1 MYNRKLEE
9 GIGGVMGI
17 SMNDLTAQKKL
28 EKVNLIKRI
37 ITMVFGVGS
46 VVMFFLPYAQFV
58 FKDTKYVTSGLDL
71 LIASGFRVETGTTSA
86 LIGIPVLIRIAVI
99 AGAVFAL
106 AGTVLIF
113 FKRPV
118 LSGLSFIISAITPL
132 VVLISTASI
141 QSDVTA
147 LNISHVTV
155 GYMVPF
161 IYVLVAGLVC
171 AVLSLSTQGVEK
183 LARAIFLTFACVSIA
198 AVLTITVYIFSA
210 GIPAMAEIGV
220 FKFLFG
226 TTWDASTNQFGILP
240 LILASI
246 CGTVGAIIIGVPIG
260 ILTAVFLTE
269 IARPRVAKIIHP
281 AIELSVVYG
290 FFGMLVIVPAIRA
303 MFPGKTI
310 GDSLLAAII
319 ILAIM
324 VIPTIVNVTE
334 NALRAVP
341 KSYREASLGLGATPI
356 RTIFKVTIPA
366 ARSGILSGVILG
378 VGRAIG
384 ETMAVIMVAGN
395 VANMPTLLGTTRFLT
410 TGIAME
416 MSYASGLHRQALF
429 AIGLVLFI
437 FIMIV
442 NISFTII
449 SRKGAKVNVK

>member
-1 MYNRKLEE
+1 MHNRKLEE

-281 AIELSVVYG
+281 AIELLAGIPSVVYG

-303 MFPGKTI
+303 MFPGQTI

-341 KSYREASLGLGATPI
+341 KSYS
-356 RTIFKVTIPA
+356 
-366 ARSGILSGVILG
+366 ILSGVILG

>member
-1 MYNRKLEE
+1 
-9 GIGGVMGI
+9 MGI
-17 SMNDLTAQKKL
+17 SMNDPAAQKRQ
-28 EKVNLIKRI
+28 EKINWVKRI
-37 ITMVFGVGS
+37 VAAVLGAGS
-46 VVMFFLPYAQFV
+46 VIMFFLPYMQFV
-58 FKDTKYVTSGLDL
+58 FKDTKYVVSGVDL

-86 LIGIPVLIRIAVI
+86 LVGIPVPIRIAVL

-106 AGTVLIF
+106 FGAALILC
-113 FKRPV
+113 KRPV
-118 LSGLSFIISAITPL
+118 LSGLSFALSAATPL
-132 VVLISTASI
+132 VALLATASV
-141 QSDVTA
+141 QSEVTA

-155 GYMVPF
+155 GYMAPF
-161 IYVLVAGLVC
+161 ITVLIAGLVC
-171 AVLSLSTQGVEK
+171 AVLSLSTQGAEK
-183 LARAIFLTFACVSIA
+183 LARAVFLTFACVSVA

-220 FKFLFG
+220 FRFLFG
-226 TTWDASTNQFGILP
+226 TTWNASSNEFGILA

-246 CGTVGAIIIGVPIG
+246 CGTAGAILVGVPIG

-269 IARPRVAKIIHP
+269 IARPCLAKIIHP
-281 AIELSVVYG
+281 AIELLAGIPSVVYG

-303 MFPGKTI
+303 VFPGKTI

-356 RTIFKVTIPA
+356 RTIFKVTVPA
-366 ARSGILSGVILG
+366 AKSGILSGVILG

-429 AIGLVLFI
+429 AIGLVLFV

-442 NISFTII
+442 NISFTMIA
-449 SRKGAKVNVK
+449 RKGAKVHAN

>member
-183 LARAIFLTFACVSIA
+183 
-198 AVLTITVYIFSA
+198 
-210 GIPAMAEIGV
+210 
-220 FKFLFG
+220 
-226 TTWDASTNQFGILP
+226 
-240 LILASI
+240 
-246 CGTVGAIIIGVPIG
+246 
-260 ILTAVFLTE
+260 
-269 IARPRVAKIIHP
+269 
-281 AIELSVVYG
+281 
-290 FFGMLVIVPAIRA
+290 
-303 MFPGKTI
+303 
-310 GDSLLAAII
+310 
-319 ILAIM
+319 
-324 VIPTIVNVTE
+324 
-334 NALRAVP
+334 
-341 KSYREASLGLGATPI
+341 
-356 RTIFKVTIPA
+356 
-366 ARSGILSGVILG
+366 
-378 VGRAIG
+378 
-384 ETMAVIMVAGN
+384 
-395 VANMPTLLGTTRFLT
+395 
-410 TGIAME
+410 
-416 MSYASGLHRQALF
+416 
-429 AIGLVLFI
+429 
-437 FIMIV
+437 
-442 NISFTII
+442 
-449 SRKGAKVNVK
+449 

>member
-1 MYNRKLEE
+1 MHNRKLEE

-210 GIPAMAEIGV
+210 GIPAMSEIGV

-281 AIELSVVYG
+281 AIELLAGIPSVVYG

-303 MFPGKTI
+303 MFPGQTI

-334 NALRAVP
+334 NAI
-341 KSYREASLGLGATPI
+341 REASLGLGATPI

>member
-1 MYNRKLEE
+1 MHNRKLEE

-71 LIASGFRVETGTTSA
+71 LIASGFRVEIGTTSA

-269 IARPRVAKIIHP
+269 IARPKVAKIIHP
-281 AIELSVVYG
+281 AIELLAGIPSVVYG

-303 MFPGKTI
+303 VFPGQTI

-319 ILAIM
+319 D
-324 VIPTIVNVTE
+324 PGD
-334 NALRAVP
+334 
-341 KSYREASLGLGATPI
+341 Y
-356 RTIFKVTIPA
+356 
-366 ARSGILSGVILG
+366 
-378 VGRAIG
+378 
-384 ETMAVIMVAGN
+384 GN
-395 VANMPTLLGTTRFLT
+395 TDHCKR
-410 TGIAME
+410 
-416 MSYASGLHRQALF
+416 Y
-429 AIGLVLFI
+429 
-437 FIMIV
+437 
-442 NISFTII
+442 
-449 SRKGAKVNVK
+449 